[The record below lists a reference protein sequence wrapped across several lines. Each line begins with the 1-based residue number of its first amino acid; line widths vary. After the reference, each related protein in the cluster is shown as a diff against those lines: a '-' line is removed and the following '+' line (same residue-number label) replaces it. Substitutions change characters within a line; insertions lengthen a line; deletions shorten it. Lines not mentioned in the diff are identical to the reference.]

1 MKGKFLMIIALL
13 FIVISIIFYVL
24 KQQVPGYQLGVLM
37 AGNIIMAALSA
48 GSYVMVTRQL
58 KNSSAAFVRGVYS
71 SSFLKL
77 MICMIGIVIYVLLNR
92 DHIHKPTVY
101 LLFGLYAIYT
111 VPETMTLSKQA
122 RTK

>member
-1 MKGKFLMIIALL
+1 MIIALL